1 MKTELGGLGYYG
13 NTCEVRLQ
21 DDFRVSSAS
30 LVLARIADTH
40 NSWMHWGKTLN
51 FWIFKAEGQS

>member
-1 MKTELGGLGYYG
+1 MWVDIMKTELGGLGYYG

-40 NSWMHWGKTLN
+40 NS
-51 FWIFKAEGQS
+51 